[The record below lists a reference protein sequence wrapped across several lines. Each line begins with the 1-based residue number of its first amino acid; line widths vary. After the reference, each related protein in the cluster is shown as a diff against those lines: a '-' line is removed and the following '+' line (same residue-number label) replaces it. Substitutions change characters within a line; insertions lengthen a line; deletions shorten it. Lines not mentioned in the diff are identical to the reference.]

1 LKSRGVE
8 LEYTLDEG
16 YAITD
21 GILPG
26 IVAPVAMIGIAE
38 KGYLTLTLTVE
49 EEKTNG
55 GCGHSSMPPPHT
67 TIGILSIAI
76 QKLEANQ
83 MPARI
88 TEPVRQLLDYAG
100 PEMGFAGRIASA
112 NLWLFG
118 PVVKYKFAQKPSTN
132 ALIRTTTAVTM
143 IKGGTKENVLPCTAE
158 AVVNFRILS
167 GDSAHGVIEH
177 VRRTIND
184 PKVEVRQLRRDWE
197 ASPLSDTGS
206 PSFKTLQRTIHQVFP
221 DVVVAPSLTLGG
233 TDSKHYASLSDATYR
248 FLALWLK
255 KKDVPRFHGTNER
268 LAVDNYIKI
277 IRFYA
282 QLIRNTDDLQT
293 GVNR

>member
-1 LKSRGVE
+1 
-8 LEYTLDEG
+8 
-16 YAITD
+16 
-21 GILPG
+21 
-26 IVAPVAMIGIAE
+26 
-38 KGYLTLTLTVE
+38 
-49 EEKTNG
+49 
-55 GCGHSSMPPPHT
+55 MPPPHT

-88 TEPVRQLLDYAG
+88 TEPVRQLFDYAG

-112 NLWLFG
+112 NLWLFE

-167 GDSAHGVIEH
+167 GDSANGVIEH
-177 VRRTIND
+177 VRRTINN
-184 PKVEVRQLRRDWE
+184 PKVEVKQLRRAWE

-206 PSFKTLQRTIHQVFP
+206 PSFETLQRTIRQVFP

-248 FLALWLK
+248 FLPLWVK
-255 KKDVPRFHGTNER
+255 EEDKDIKRIHGTNER
-268 LAVDNYIKI
+268 VAVDNYIKI

-282 QLIRNTDDLQT
+282 QLIRNTDDLQA